1 MTETL
6 DVKRKTR
13 YKKNCDVSALSSD
26 FCEFKGL
33 VFVRYLDHVQYS
45 RTSALAMAPQVRKTI
60 GWLVYECEQYVTL
73 SWDCDSGP
81 PTLRGGDP
89 KATGLVILKSDIL
102 EFKRLDDYLML
113 LKEDL
118 QCILNSELVITTA
131 RVGVSNRLEA
141 KNSRKR
147 EAESNK

>member
-1 MTETL
+1 M
-6 DVKRKTR
+6 DG
-13 YKKNCDVSALSSD
+13 S
-26 FCEFKGL
+26 
-33 VFVRYLDHVQYS
+33 
-45 RTSALAMAPQVRKTI
+45 
-60 GWLVYECEQYVTL
+60 VYECEQYVTL

-147 EAESNK
+147 EAESDK